1 MERERRNKL
10 LRNLFRAVCGS
21 ITAAVAL
28 VLLWGSLVE
37 PNLLFV
43 RRYTVPIRGLPPEL
57 ENTRALVIG
66 DTHFGSSFPERW
78 RMERTL
84 RCALNEKPDTIWL
97 LGDYA
102 AAGAAHGTRVMSD
115 ADFLRFFSAL
125 KAPLGTYAVLGNH
138 ELWFGREKMCPL
150 LERSGVDMIENKV
163 VMLGGKL
170 ALTGLTD
177 RSAFPGDGRKIPPL
191 RLGHDP
197 LIILSHKA
205 VMANIVKG
213 DFSGLVVAADTH
225 GGQIRLPGKG
235 AMGPF
240 LKGKKTAPS
249 HLFRRGERTVF
260 ITFGTGG
267 HRLGFRLNCP
277 PEIAVLTLKRGK
289 AEI

>member
-1 MERERRNKL
+1 MERVRRNKL
-10 LRNLFRAVCGS
+10 LRNLFRAVYGGVG
-21 ITAAVAL
+21 AAVVL
-28 VLLWGSLVE
+28 VLLWGSFVE

-57 ENTRALVIG
+57 ENTRALVVG
-66 DTHFGSSFPERW
+66 DTHFGSSFLERW

-84 RCALNEKPDTIWL
+84 RCALREKPDTVWL

-102 AAGAAHGTRVMSD
+102 AAGAAHGTRAMSD
-115 ADFLRFFSAL
+115 EDFIRFFSGL

-138 ELWFGREKMCPL
+138 ELWFGREKMCRL
-150 LERSGVDMIENKV
+150 LERSGVDMVENKV

-170 ALTGLTD
+170 ALTGLPD
-177 RSAFPGDGRKIPPL
+177 RSAFPGDGKKTPPL
-191 RLGHDP
+191 RIGHDP

-205 VMANIVKG
+205 GMSNIVKG

-225 GGQIRLPGKG
+225 GGQIRIPGRG
-235 AMGPF
+235 AIGPF
-240 LKGKKTAPS
+240 LKGKKKDPA
-249 HLFRRGERTVF
+249 HLFRRGKRTFF